1 LPHHDPGLDVS
12 LQEITFDQMTFRI
25 LLLQSAD
32 EVRAQIISE
41 YSSADK
47 QISIWS
53 DDEAVDNVVTAFRQA
68 INRGQS
74 GPDLAGA
81 VCNSIIANQPLELT
95 GHRNRS
101 PDATAA
107 NSVLA
112 YRIFILMAKLDP
124 RLLPQK
130 VKDQLGRSFSN
141 PDFASSQLTANLL
154 TAAYG
159 DMGRCWRA
167 IRLFT
172 RLVGCR

>member
-1 LPHHDPGLDVS
+1 MSTLKFARAKAQDALLCLGRGGRYVEEQLCSDINAFKAKIGSALDADCRIMIRGLMS
-12 LQEITFDQMTFRI
+12 AFKEARHFDQMTFRI
-25 LLLQSAD
+25 LLQSAD

-41 YSSADK
+41 YSSSDK

-107 NSVLA
+107 DNPSPTG
-112 YRIFILMAKLDP
+112 F
-124 RLLPQK
+124 
-130 VKDQLGRSFSN
+130 SF
-141 PDFASSQLTANLL
+141 
-154 TAAYG
+154 
-159 DMGRCWRA
+159 
-167 IRLFT
+167 
-172 RLVGCR
+172 